1 MKKFRDDQEAMFHK
15 QTPKKNHQNK
25 QIELNTCPPREYME
39 PSPFSFASS
48 ELSLQ
53 PLFELS
59 LSQFYQMVGKVIQP
73 AEGCWNIFKIKIK
86 IQISKSSKVI
96 QGCSIM

>member
-1 MKKFRDDQEAMFHK
+1 
-15 QTPKKNHQNK
+15 
-25 QIELNTCPPREYME
+25 ME